1 MDPKTILIVE
11 DQLEFLAVNKLY
23 LEKHGYRVL
32 AAEDGVAGIS
42 SARQHRPDLIL
53 MDFSIPRMD
62 GIGATVELKKDP
74 VTRDIPVLLVTAHTY
89 GSVGRRAKEAGC
101 AGFVGKPCDP
111 RRVLEEVQRRIG
123 APDGLVN

>member
-32 AAEDGVAGIS
+32 AAEDGVEGVTR
-42 SARQHRPDLIL
+42 ARENRPDLIL

-74 VTRDIPVLLVTAHTY
+74 ATRDIPVLLLTAHTY
-89 GSVGRRAKEAGC
+89 GSVGRRAAEAGC
-101 AGFVGKPCDP
+101 AGFVAKPCDP
-111 RRVLEEVQRRIG
+111 KRVLEEVQSRIG
-123 APDGLVN
+123 N